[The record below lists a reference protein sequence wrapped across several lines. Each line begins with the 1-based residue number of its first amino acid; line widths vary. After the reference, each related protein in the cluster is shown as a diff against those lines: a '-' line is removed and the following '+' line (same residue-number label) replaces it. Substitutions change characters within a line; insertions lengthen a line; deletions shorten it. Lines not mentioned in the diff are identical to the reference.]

1 MQNDKDVKE
10 RKLSQAFLNP
20 VRDRLFKWI
29 DEINADSL
37 ETFSDSVVDEC
48 NRKEDTAKE
57 CLDIINRYYIG
68 HFSYADVQEAISKCK
83 KLGFR

>member
-1 MQNDKDVKE
+1 MQNNKDEKE

-20 VRDRLFKWI
+20 VTDRLKRWI

-37 ETFSDSVVDEC
+37 ETFSDSVVDKC
-48 NRKEDTAKE
+48 NEKEQAAKD
-57 CLDIINRYYIG
+57 CLDMIDRYYMG
-68 HFSYADVQEAISKCK
+68 HFSYADVQEAISRCK